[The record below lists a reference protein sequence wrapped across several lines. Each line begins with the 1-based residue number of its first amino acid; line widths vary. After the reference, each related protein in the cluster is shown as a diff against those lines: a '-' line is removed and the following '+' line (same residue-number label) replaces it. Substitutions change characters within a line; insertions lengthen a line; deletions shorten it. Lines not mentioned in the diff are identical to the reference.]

1 MVKCVQFASIGRVF
15 ISCLWV
21 LKIWVNPPLHYGK
34 MCTICVN
41 RAGFYQLSVGIK
53 DMGKP
58 APTLMVKCVKF
69 ASIVH
74 LLVLG

>member
-1 MVKCVQFASIGRVF
+1 
-15 ISCLWV
+15 

-53 DMGKP
+53 DMGEP
-58 APTLMVKCVKF
+58 APILCTICVNRAGFYQLSVGIKDMGEP
-69 ASIVH
+69 API
-74 LLVLG
+74 LW